1 MASCHATHVAPPR
14 ALLTP
19 PPRVAR
25 AFARPLKSARRGS
38 ARLTEELG
46 VRTRPPTQ
54 DARPTVPAG
63 PRLPRVCNAHGGL
76 PGPRTAARVTVPLR
90 LRTLTLGKAAAGAG
104 ESEAGGG
111 RPQAVRAREVRR
123 KPLLQS
129 PSPRCGSARRN
140 GAGRARGRRTGGR
153 ASRRTG
159 RTGACVLRGPPE
171 DAVPTVRRTAPGR
184 TPHAWSRRRLPRLRG
199 FTYTPLQLRT
209 PWCCHRALRDP
220 EALGGR
226 LRHFT
231 CVCTAVRWCL
241 CKKKL
246 DTYRPHG
253 CMHPEGALRGHRRWP
268 SAHNESGLRRNQFC

>member
-25 AFARPLKSARRGS
+25 AFARPLKSARHLRCSPHCPGWTASATRLHRARRPSRAPHRGPRHRSSQAEDTDAGEGCGGGRGVGGGGRAAPGSPGSGS
-38 ARLTEELG
+38 AAEAPAAVALASVRERSEERRG
-46 VRTRPPTQ
+46 TGSRAENGRPRVPE
-54 DARPTVPAG
+54 DREDRSLRAARPT
-63 PRLPRVCNAHGGL
+63 
-76 PGPRTAARVTVPLR
+76 
-90 LRTLTLGKAAAGAG
+90 
-104 ESEAGGG
+104 
-111 RPQAVRAREVRR
+111 
-123 KPLLQS
+123 
-129 PSPRCGSARRN
+129 
-140 GAGRARGRRTGGR
+140 RGR
-153 ASRRTG
+153 
-159 RTGACVLRGPPE
+159 GPHTH
-171 DAVPTVRRTAPGR
+171 TVRRTAPGR

-199 FTYTPLQLRT
+199 FTYTSLQLRT

-231 CVCTAVRWCL
+231 CVCTAVHWCL

-246 DTYRPHG
+246 DTHRPHG
-253 CMHPEGALRGHRRWP
+253 CMHPEGTLRGHRRWP